1 MRWAVSGYLE
11 PTAHSKPHTAYSQ
24 HAAALGRLDP
34 HCGSKA
40 NRTTDSSLFS
50 VNEDGKAEG
59 EKRKSEN
66 LFRFPHSDLRF
77 F

>member
-1 MRWAVSGYLE
+1 LSQL
-11 PTAHSKPHTAYSQ
+11 PTANLTLPTHNTLPPLA
-24 HAAALGRLDP
+24 GRIRS
-34 HCGSKA
+34 HGSKA
-40 NRTTDSSLFS
+40 NRTADGSLFS

>member
-1 MRWAVSGYLE
+1 LA
-11 PTAHSKPHTAYSQ
+11 
-24 HAAALGRLDP
+24 GRIRS
-34 HCGSKA
+34 HGSKA
-40 NRTTDSSLFS
+40 NRTTDGSLFS

-77 F
+77 V